1 MATAAPFPISPV
13 LSSIAVG
20 YRNQKLIADQVLPR
34 LPVGSQS
41 FKYMQFST
49 AEAFT
54 VPNTRVG
61 RRGKPSNVEFTGT
74 ETPSATDDYG
84 LDDAIPNSDIEIA
97 AAQRALGV
105 SAMDPEAL
113 ATMRISDLIA
123 LDREIRA
130 ANLVFNASTYD
141 ATRQVTLSGTSQFS
155 DKSNSDPIGVIAAGC
170 DATLVRPNIAVMG
183 RAAWTTTRSH
193 PKLVNA
199 ITGGTLQ
206 NGLITRQQFCD
217 LFELD
222 ELIVGEGF
230 VNTAKRGQAPSLSRV
245 WGKHIALLYR
255 DNQAFSS
262 VSDGRISFGVT
273 AQWGSRIAGTIPDPD
288 VGLRGGYKVRVGESV
303 KELITAPSVG
313 YFIQNVAP

>member
-1 MATAAPFPISPV
+1 MAAAAPFVISPV
-13 LSSIAVG
+13 LSTIAVG

-41 FKYMQFST
+41 FKYLVYNSN
-49 AEAFT
+49 EAFT

-61 RRGKPSNVEFTGT
+61 RRGKPTNVEFGAT
-74 ETPSATDDYG
+74 EITASTDDYG
-84 LDDAIPNSDIEIA
+84 LDDSIPHSDIEIA

-113 ATMRISDLIA
+113 AAMRITDLIM
-123 LDREIRA
+123 LDREIRV
-130 ANLVFNASTYD
+130 ANLVQNTASYD
-141 ATRQVTLSGTSQFS
+141 ATRQITLSGTSQFS
-155 DKSNSDPIGVIAAGC
+155 DKTNSDPIGVIAAGL
-170 DATLVRPNIAVMG
+170 DATIVRPNIAVMG
-183 RAAWTTTRSH
+183 RAAWTTTRQH

-230 VNTAKRGQAPSLSRV
+230 VNTAKRGQAASLTRV
-245 WGKHIALLYR
+245 WGKHISLLYR
-255 DNQAFSS
+255 DQQAFSTPT
-262 VSDGRISFGVT
+262 DGRISYGFT
-273 AQWGSRIAGTIPDPD
+273 AQWGTRISGTVPDPD
-288 VGLRGGYKVRVGESV
+288 VGLRGGHKVRVGEAV
-303 KELITAPSVG
+303 KEIIAAQSTG
-313 YFIQNVAP
+313 YYIQNVAP